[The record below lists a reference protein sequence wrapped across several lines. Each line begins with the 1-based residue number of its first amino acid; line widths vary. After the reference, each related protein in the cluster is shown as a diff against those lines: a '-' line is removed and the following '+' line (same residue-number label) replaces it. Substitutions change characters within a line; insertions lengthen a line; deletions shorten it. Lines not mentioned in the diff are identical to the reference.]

1 MDNKTRAQQ
10 IFDQN
15 QPAVEQA
22 RKFGISLSPIMAA
35 SVEDIQAH
43 LDLVDEIARE
53 FGFSLDASKIQF
65 GASREQIVSIAQ
77 AKARNYKNRAGVRA
91 LEQKY
96 GHEAAARIVKKYS
109 GRTIR

>member
-10 IFDQN
+10 IYNQN
-15 QPAVEQA
+15 LPAVEKA
-22 RKFGISLSPIMAA
+22 RKFGMSLSPIMAA

-43 LDLVDEIARE
+43 LDLVDAVAGE
-53 FGFSLDASKIQF
+53 FGLSLDASKITF
-65 GASREQIVSIAQ
+65 GATREQIVSIAQ

-96 GHEAAARIVKKYS
+96 GHEAAARIVKNHS